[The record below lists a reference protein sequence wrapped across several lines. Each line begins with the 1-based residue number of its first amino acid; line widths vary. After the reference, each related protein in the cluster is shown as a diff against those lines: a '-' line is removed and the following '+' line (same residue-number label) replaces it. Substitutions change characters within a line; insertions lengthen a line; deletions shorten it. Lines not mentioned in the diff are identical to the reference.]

1 MAKDYVEILN
11 DGSGDRYV
19 RDAEAQ
25 AGIAQV
31 ASAIGT
37 DADYEFVDL
46 GLPSGTIWAKCNVGA
61 TLETNYGNFYKYGK
75 GSAQYDSSQA
85 DYTGTENPLAAAA
98 DTATQVMGA
107 PWHMPTREQF
117 EELVANTTYTWVTNF
132 NGSGVKGSKFTAANG
147 NYVFFPAAGDIREGS
162 TEYVNVQGRY
172 WSSTPSESSGG
183 AYAILMYSGGT
194 VTSNAYY
201 TYFGYS
207 VRGVA
212 SSLDL
217 LTDVKGELN
226 NRYTKTEVDQKISDE
241 VAALKQRVPV
251 TIMGNTLVFATD
263 SKVSVSGTT
272 LVIGQ

>member
-1 MAKDYVEILN
+1 MAKKYLEFLDIPN
-11 DGSGDRYV
+11 GGSTERWHT

-37 DADYEFVDL
+37 DTDYGFVDL

-117 EELVANTTYTWVTNF
+117 EELVANTTYTWVTDF
-132 NGSGVKGSKFTAANG
+132 NGSGVKGGKFTAANG

-162 TEYVNVQGRY
+162 TENVNVQGRY

-183 AYAILMYSGGT
+183 AYAIMMYSGGT

-201 TYFGYS
+201 KYFGYS

-226 NRYTKTEVDQKISDE
+226 NLSDE

-263 SKVSVSGTT
+263 AKVSVSGTT

>member
-1 MAKDYVEILN
+1 MADNKKQYFQWLDIPN
-11 DGSGDRYV
+11 GSGGSDRKWAK
-19 RDAEAQ
+19 DAEAQ

-61 TLETNYGNFYKYGK
+61 TLETNYGNYYKYGK

-117 EELVANTTYTWVTNF
+117 EELIAKTTYSWQTNF
-132 NGSGVKGSKFTAANG
+132 NGSGINGGKFTAANG
-147 NYVFFPAAGDIREGS
+147 NYVFFPAGGLINSGSKAFEGNS
-162 TEYVNVQGRY
+162 GFYY
-172 WSSTPSESSGG
+172 SSTPIRYDKAYGFRVYSSKLVDE
-183 AYAILMYSGGT
+183 YARLYGFLI
-194 VTSNAYY
+194 
-201 TYFGYS
+201 
-207 VRGVA
+207 RGVA

-226 NRYTKTEVDQKISDE
+226 NRYTKSEVDAMKGPVYDE
-241 VAALKQRVPV
+241 DNRSVVFPSTSATRYDSASRSVVVA
-251 TIMGNTLVFATD
+251 I
-263 SKVSVSGTT
+263 
-272 LVIGQ
+272 